1 MARTRKTQEKD
12 VIGRLADKG
21 EEALSKLG
29 DLPGGKS
36 LLKAVGDIG
45 KRLDDTTTKLRKLD
59 PLERRVAS
67 LEKRL
72 AALEPKPKTAA
83 RKPAAR
89 KSTAAKST
97 ARKSTTRKSTRSSA
111 STSNPT

>member
-1 MARTRKTQEKD
+1 MARSRKTPEKD

-21 EEALSKLG
+21 EEALQKLG

-59 PLERRVAS
+59 PLERRVAA
-67 LEKRL
+67 LEKKL
-72 AALEPKPKTAA
+72 SALEKPKTSTA

-89 KSTAAKST
+89 KTTARKTT
-97 ARKSTTRKSTRSSA
+97 ARKSSGS

>member
-1 MARTRKTQEKD
+1 MARSRKTQEKD

-21 EEALSKLG
+21 EEALNKLG

-36 LLKAVGDIG
+36 LLKAVGDIRT
-45 KRLDDTTTKLRKLD
+45 RLDDTTTKLRKLD
-59 PLERRVAS
+59 PLERRVS
-67 LEKRL
+67 SIEKRL
-72 AALEPKPKTAA
+72 AALEPKPKPKSTTT

-89 KSTAAKST
+89 KT
-97 ARKSTTRKSTRSSA
+97 TTRKSTGSS

>member
-1 MARTRKTQEKD
+1 MARSRKTQDKD

-21 EEALSKLG
+21 EEALQKLG

-36 LLKAVGDIG
+36 LLKAVGDIRT
-45 KRLDDTTTKLRKLD
+45 RLDDTTTKLRKLD
-59 PLERRVAS
+59 PLEKRVS
-67 LEKRL
+67 SIEKRL
-72 AALEPKPKTAA
+72 AALEPKPKPKSTTT

-89 KSTAAKST
+89 TT
-97 ARKSTTRKSTRSSA
+97 TTRKSTRSS

>member
-1 MARTRKTQEKD
+1 MARSRKTQDKD

-36 LLKAVGDIG
+36 LLKAVGDLRT
-45 KRLDDTTTKLRKLD
+45 RLDDTTTKLRKLD
-59 PLERRVAS
+59 PLERRVS
-67 LEKRL
+67 SIEKRL
-72 AALEPKPKTAA
+72 AALEPKPKPKSTTTRKPTT

-89 KSTAAKST
+89 KTA
-97 ARKSTTRKSTRSSA
+97 TRKSTGSS

>member
-1 MARTRKTQEKD
+1 MARSRKTQDKD

-21 EEALSKLG
+21 EEALNKLG

-36 LLKAVGDIG
+36 LLKAVGDIRT
-45 KRLDDTTTKLRKLD
+45 RLDDTTTKLRKLD
-59 PLERRVAS
+59 PLERRVS
-67 LEKRL
+67 SIEKRL
-72 AALEPKPKTAA
+72 SALEKPKPKSTTT

-89 KSTAAKST
+89 KT
-97 ARKSTTRKSTRSSA
+97 TTRKSTRSS

>member
-1 MARTRKTQEKD
+1 MARSRKTQDKD

-21 EEALSKLG
+21 EEALQKLG

-36 LLKAVGDIG
+36 LLKAVGDIRT
-45 KRLDDTTTKLRKLD
+45 RLDDTTTKLRKLD
-59 PLERRVAS
+59 PLEKRVS
-67 LEKRL
+67 SIEKRL
-72 AALEPKPKTAA
+72 AALEPKPKPKSTTT

-89 KSTAAKST
+89 KT
-97 ARKSTTRKSTRSSA
+97 TTRKSTRSS